1 MSAFPTTRWT
11 LVQNAAGAPEVRR
24 KALGELLD
32 AYWKPVFVYYRAKGV
47 PPEEAADAVQD
58 LFADLC
64 EKDFAAQLDPS
75 KGRLRSWLK
84 ACADHHLAHGR
95 SKERAAKR
103 GGGVK
108 PLPIEEI
115 DIAADGEDPE
125 QAYLRRWAETVMD
138 RALAQLRSEKDLGIV
153 EEFFGAG
160 TSPPYR
166 EAATRAGMSV
176 PQLKAAIHRA
186 RVRYRE
192 LVMAEVKETV
202 TDDRDAANEWQALG
216 EGA

>member
-24 KALGELLD
+24 KALGELLE
-32 AYWKPVFVYYRAKGV
+32 AYWKPVFVYYRAKGLA
-47 PPEEAADAVQD
+47 PEEASDAVQD

-64 EKDFAAQLDPS
+64 EKDFAAQLDPT

-95 SKERAAKR
+95 AKERAQKR

-108 PLPIEEI
+108 PLPIEEVEV
-115 DIAADGEDPE
+115 ASDGEDPE
-125 QAYLRRWAETVMD
+125 QAYLRHWAETVMD
-138 RALAQLRSEKDLGIV
+138 RALAQLRSEKELGIV
-153 EEFFGAG
+153 EAFFGAG
-160 TSPPYR
+160 ESPPYR

-192 LVMAEVKETV
+192 LVMAEVRETV
-202 TDDRDAANEWQALG
+202 DDERDAAPEWQAIG
-216 EGA
+216 EHA